1 MKYSLCCQRGEGE
14 NKMNL
19 DYLAASVEEDILI
32 YALQS
37 SFLEEIE
44 AAKNSF
50 YEVIGELDTSHEMIA
65 DFNTWLIYDYKG
77 KGNTTFIERYHKAA
91 LEKLSQE
98 ENVFIS
104 QVEKAY
110 LSLYELRDRKEDRC
124 QIRDIFT
131 KKEIWISA
139 NQLEALQDR
148 ELILSRIIEVDGEY
162 WIHGS
167 HVFIP
172 AMFRNSIERN
182 MIDQYEGFKKTNPY
196 GTWEVFLK
204 NHSLYLYKYVSII
217 QDVLLHDAENE
228 EDYTVFQSTY
238 IIKDSRN
245 IKQILSESKQIKLD
259 YTEEGVMFFR
269 ITTGEGILAEMVIR
283 KNQIEL
289 ECNSLQDRKKAKKLL
304 ESLMGDRVTHYKDEK
319 ISMDDIL

>member
-1 MKYSLCCQRGEGE
+1 MDF
-14 NKMNL
+14 
-19 DYLAASVEEDILI
+19 DYLAAGVEEDVLI

-37 SFLEEIE
+37 SFFEEIE
-44 AAKNSF
+44 AAKNRF
-50 YEVIGELDTSHEMIA
+50 YEIIGELGTNHEMIA

-77 KGNTTFIERYHKAA
+77 KENTTFIERYRKNA

-98 ENVFIS
+98 ENAFIS

-110 LSLYELRDRKEDRC
+110 LSLYELRDRREDRC
-124 QIRDIFT
+124 QLRDIFT
-131 KKEIWISA
+131 KKEIWVSA
-139 NQLEALQDR
+139 NQLEEIQDR

-162 WIHGS
+162 WILGS
-167 HVFIP
+167 RVFIP

-182 MIDQYEGFKKTNPY
+182 MIDQYESFKKTNPY
-196 GTWEVFLK
+196 GTWEIFLK

-217 QDVLLHDAENE
+217 QDVMVHDTENE

-245 IKQILSESKQIKLD
+245 IKQILTESKQIKLD
-259 YTEEGVMFFR
+259 YTEEGALFFR
-269 ITTGEGILAEMVIR
+269 IMTGEGILAEMVIR

-304 ESLMGDRVTHYKDEK
+304 ESLVGDRITHYKDEE